1 MEGQRE
7 GRSWGRRGSCAH
19 PRLVRGGVGWVMQP
33 RPLPQLPEASLHPR
47 PSPLVTSREC
57 LAPPVTSRSGPGVF
71 SGFARGRSS
80 PWRVRRGA
88 HMKKVASKQSP
99 PKLFGGCALRRE
111 ALVAMDA
118 AATNGGRARAG
129 SPGGVTKGQVIL
141 GPRDVGPRSRPRR
154 HHEVSKEGISPQ
166 NTKQI
171 LRDHRE
177 LERSALAALGTKETL
192 TGAGVLG

>member
-1 MEGQRE
+1 
-7 GRSWGRRGSCAH
+7 
-19 PRLVRGGVGWVMQP
+19 
-33 RPLPQLPEASLHPR
+33 
-47 PSPLVTSREC
+47 
-57 LAPPVTSRSGPGVF
+57 
-71 SGFARGRSS
+71 
-80 PWRVRRGA
+80 
-88 HMKKVASKQSP
+88 MKKVASKQSP

-171 LRDHRE
+171 FRDHRE